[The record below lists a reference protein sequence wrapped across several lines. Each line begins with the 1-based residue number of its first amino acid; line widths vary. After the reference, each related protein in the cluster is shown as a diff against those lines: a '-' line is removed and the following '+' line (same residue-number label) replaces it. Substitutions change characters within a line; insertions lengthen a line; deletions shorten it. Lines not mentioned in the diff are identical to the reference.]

1 MTTRTT
7 RLTKRSKTTETPT
20 LSLSKDLS
28 VIPVGSDGSGL
39 AHVGGQA
46 ADVLTEE
53 QEKFFER
60 YSSADM
66 ARLYLINENEG
77 KANYQA
83 SLELFQDGTSIAESK
98 QEVLLKKVSQR
109 VKYVNPFGLLQS
121 KLHNALMFVARPNIT
136 TQPHFSVSLEYL
148 SWVVDHNTNDYAYM
162 KESLTEMQQTL
173 MQIPDDGDKKWFS
186 TQMVQDVYIDG
197 PMLYYKIPPFLCKLY
212 AAPASF
218 YHISMRMNA
227 RFKSKYTLSLYEL
240 LRENLWKGSTGHIP
254 LAEFRD
260 RMGIA
265 TNEYTEFK
273 RLSMRAIQPALAEL
287 EELGEICATVQYG
300 RVNRFVTSVNFII
313 VQNPKNQIDFDG
325 AYLDPGRYK
334 ELREEFGLSQK
345 QLKEITESF
354 PVDRIEEIA
363 DVLLYRYVI
372 TKQKQGVRNWF
383 VLFKSALKDTEDR
396 YILTTS
402 EKAELA
408 LFREQ
413 RQHAVQLADAQRR
426 ERESERRHAEVAKS
440 QINRMDQFWVSLA
453 EEEKQSLWDSFLAS
467 PEGKHIRTSRKL
479 KAGSTP
485 DVTHPLAK
493 ASFTDFLKRLERI

>member
-1 MTTRTT
+1 
-7 RLTKRSKTTETPT
+7 
-20 LSLSKDLS
+20 
-28 VIPVGSDGSGL
+28 
-39 AHVGGQA
+39 
-46 ADVLTEE
+46 
-53 QEKFFER
+53 
-60 YSSADM
+60 M
-66 ARLYLINENEG
+66 ARFYLSNENEG

-83 SLELFQDGTSIAESK
+83 SLDLFQDGTPIAESK
-98 QEVLLKKVSQR
+98 QELLLKKVSQR
-109 VKYVNPFGLLQS
+109 VKYVKPFGLLQS
-121 KLHNALMFVARPNIT
+121 KLHNALIFVARPKIT
-136 TQPHFSVSLEYL
+136 TQQVFSVSLDYL

-197 PMLYYKIPPFLCKLY
+197 TTLYYKIPPFLCKLY

-218 YHISMRMNA
+218 YHVSMKMNA
-227 RFKSKYTLSLYEL
+227 RFKSKYTLNLYEL
-240 LRENLWKGSTGHIP
+240 LRENHWKGFTGHMP

-265 TNEYTEFK
+265 PNEYPEFK

-300 RVNRFVTSVNFII
+300 RVNRFVSSVNFII

-345 QLKEITESF
+345 QLKEITEGF
-354 PVDRIEEIA
+354 PVGRIEEIA

-372 TKQKQGVRNWF
+372 TKQKQHVRNWF
-383 VLFKSALKDTEDR
+383 VLFKSALKDPEDR
-396 YILTTS
+396 YILTNT
-402 EKAELA
+402 EKSELA
-408 LFREQ
+408 QFREQ
-413 RQHAVQLADAQRR
+413 RQRAVQLADAQRR
-426 ERESERRHAEVAKS
+426 EHENARRHVEVAKS
-440 QINRMDQFWVSLA
+440 QINRMDQFWVAQPDS
-453 EEEKQSLWDSFLAS
+453 EKQSLWDSFIGS

-479 KAGSTP
+479 RAGSTP

-493 ASFTDFLKRLERI
+493 ASFTDFLRRLGHI